1 MKGDSPHV
9 KKEAGTPTNQPT
21 GKEARRKQEARAA
34 PAAVGGHRDRGAVE
48 SGTVEVGSQ

>member
-1 MKGDSPHV
+1 MLRKRRAHQ
-9 KKEAGTPTNQPT
+9 PTNQPT

-34 PAAVGGHRDRGAVE
+34 PAAGGGHRDRGAVE